1 MKVIKNTRSGVI
13 HTRNCGNIKQMQ
25 KQNKHELEEVNPKK
39 IEGKLLIC
47 KHCMT
52 QKQAEKFIAWKY
64 IHEKEKLEQKHQ
76 QKIRKEQQHYQNKIR
91 KETQLRD
98 KHLKQEHKNQL
109 GRGLTKNTQNNY
121 NHQVKQFIKW
131 CIKKEQKTHPFPS
144 HKKTHLTPT
153 KIYKTLKDLKGE

>member
-13 HTRNCGNIKQMQ
+13 HTRNCGNLKQMQ

-76 QKIRKEQQHYQNKIR
+76 QKIRKEQQHYQQKIR
-91 KETQLRD
+91 KEQQLRD
-98 KHLKQEHKNQL
+98 KHLKQEQNRHTTAQQKLEQKYKKQL
-109 GRGLTKNTQNNY
+109 G
-121 NHQVKQFIKW
+121 VK
-131 CIKKEQKTHPFPS
+131 P
-144 HKKTHLTPT
+144 
-153 KIYKTLKDLKGE
+153 